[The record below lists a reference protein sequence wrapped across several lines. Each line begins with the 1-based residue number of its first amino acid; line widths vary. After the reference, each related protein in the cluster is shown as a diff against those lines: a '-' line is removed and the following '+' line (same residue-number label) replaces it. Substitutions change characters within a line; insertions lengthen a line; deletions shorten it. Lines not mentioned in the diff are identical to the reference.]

1 MLGKEQEMWL
11 TENLIHNKATWN
23 VIASPGPFLPYRY
36 HHDGKEL
43 SYIGAWD
50 IYPANRKRIAKA
62 IETAEVGHPLILSG
76 DMHSFWAVDGSLT
89 KNPSERI
96 PVVEFVASSGSAN
109 WPEQMARPVTD
120 NLPHNPQV
128 KFYDPDKRGYL
139 LHDVT
144 ETEWKTTARA
154 MEDVR
159 NEQSPALDLA
169 SFVVSKGKPGFTR
182 LF

>member
-1 MLGKEQEMWL
+1 M
-11 TENLIHNKATWN
+11 
-23 VIASPGPFLPYRY
+23 PYRY

-96 PVVEFVASSGSAN
+96 PVVEFVASSVSAN
-109 WPEQMARPVTD
+109 WPEQLAKPVTD

-169 SFVVSKGKPGFTR
+169 SFIVSKGKPGFTR
-182 LF
+182 LY